1 MEKNGSG
8 GKVTAASVPDH
19 WKCGVDRYLC
29 AVRRRKR
36 KRGPPLFFV
45 LHPCGSLVYMVTEQ
59 QVRHSLERH
68 LEGTT
73 HFLVDVAVRPGP
85 KVVVEVDND
94 KAITLE
100 ELARLNKAVRED
112 LGEAADD
119 CELQFSSP
127 GMGRPFKV
135 ARQYHKHVGR
145 VVELLFTDGRVL
157 EGMLV
162 SYNENEMGI
171 RIQHPSK
178 VKGRLPKLDEEVTTF
193 PLAEIKATKATFKF
207 N

>member
-1 MEKNGSG
+1 
-8 GKVTAASVPDH
+8 
-19 WKCGVDRYLC
+19 
-29 AVRRRKR
+29 
-36 KRGPPLFFV
+36 
-45 LHPCGSLVYMVTEQ
+45 MVTEQ

-94 KAITLE
+94 KAIT
-100 ELARLNKAVRED
+100 

-162 SYNENEMGI
+162 SYTENEMGI